1 MPATVTGTPASA
13 RETRPAPATDVRR
26 RSMRRRT
33 RWIGLA
39 FAALPLGVYAI
50 VVLVPL
56 AQSVQ
61 YSFYKWDGVS
71 ASTWVGFDNYVSFV
85 TDPVLRSTL
94 GHVLVLIGFFA
105 LLPII
110 LGLLSAAL
118 LTRAKQPGMAVYRW
132 IFFLPQVMTTVV
144 IALVFKRI
152 YAPDGPLNEALRAVG
167 LDSLARTW
175 LGDFTWALP
184 ALGLIGTWVTF
195 GFCMVLFI
203 SGTSAIAPE
212 LYEAARM
219 DGAGPVREFF
229 AVTLPGLRGQLA
241 IALTL
246 TITAALRTFD
256 LVWITTHGGPGT
268 STLTPAVALY
278 KAAFQNP
285 QVGLAAAIGVVMAAL
300 CLVIAV
306 VITRVSERD

>member
-1 MPATVTGTPASA
+1 MSEPTTHQKSA
-13 RETRPAPATDVRR
+13 RPRR
-26 RSMRRRT
+26 RN
-33 RWIGLA
+33 RWIGLG
-39 FAALPLGVYAI
+39 FAALPLAVYAL

-61 YSFYKWDGVS
+61 FSFYQWDGVS
-71 ASTWVGFDNYVSFV
+71 ASTWAGLDNYKTFL
-85 TDPVLRSTL
+85 TDPVLRSTF

-105 LLPII
+105 LLPIA

-152 YAPDGPLNEALRAVG
+152 YAPDGPLNTALEAVG
-167 LDSLARTW
+167 LGSFAKTW

-184 ALGLIGTWVTF
+184 ALGMIGTWVTF

-212 LYEAARM
+212 LYEAARI
-219 DGAGPVREFF
+219 DGAGPVKEFF
-229 AVTLPGLRGQLA
+229 AVTLPGLRGQMA
-241 IALTL
+241 VALTL

-256 LVWITTHGGPGT
+256 LVWVTTHGGPGT

-285 QVGLAAAIGVVMAAL
+285 QVGLAAAIGVVMAIL
-300 CLVIAV
+300 CLIIAI